1 MNLIEFVKRDN
12 YCDKDQGETDEFVLF
27 PRRLLTRSWRHI
39 RRQLLP
45 SSLFPGLVGKDD
57 AIDFE
62 ENFREKKKQKD
73 VGKAE
78 APTHKNETSF
88 YAAAA
93 RVIISLKDILYK

>member
-1 MNLIEFVKRDN
+1 MNLIEFVKRAN

-27 PRRLLTRSWRHI
+27 HRRLLTRSWRHI
-39 RRQLLP
+39 RLQLLP

-62 ENFREKKKQKD
+62 ENFREEKSKD
-73 VGKAE
+73 GKAK
-78 APTHKNETSF
+78 APSHKNETSF

-93 RVIISLKDILYK
+93 RVIMSLKDILYK

>member
-27 PRRLLTRSWRHI
+27 LRRLLTRSWRHI

-45 SSLFPGLVGKDD
+45 SSLFPGFVGKDD
-57 AIDFE
+57 AFDFE
-62 ENFREKKKQKD
+62 ENFREEKEKD

-78 APTHKNETSF
+78 APPSHKNETSF

-93 RVIISLKDILYK
+93 RVIMSLKDILYK

>member
-39 RRQLLP
+39 RLQLLP

-62 ENFREKKKQKD
+62 KNFREEKEKD

-78 APTHKNETSF
+78 APSHKNETSF

-93 RVIISLKDILYK
+93 RVIMSLKDILYK